1 MVTTMVCAQDTD
13 YQVGAE
19 LYRYRSTLSDT
30 LYAFSSVNT
39 SAQYF
44 PCVDA
49 FTIEESATAGA
60 TFEMKTV
67 NGAKEY
73 YALHDDTLSLVA
85 YVGEDPFM
93 GIPAKTIQYYNHIP
107 IVIGGDKSNF
117 RDEGYT
123 DFIIDYK
130 KREWPAEIVEWT
142 SQNNISI
149 VRINGRIE
157 WDNNFVDED
166 VFRDLY
172 LDLQYGD
179 AIEYI
184 LSYTVT
190 KLQVKKEK
198 WETVNLD
205 EVPMLKK
212 YFHDKRTEHRSFYR
226 DGSIMELAR
235 LGISPNPEFY
245 FQTSEDIG
253 RYVDCR
259 HQFNTIYVFP
269 NPTFDD
275 IKIRFENATDD
286 KYVLS
291 LHNVVGR
298 KLWSKNLSLVKST
311 QELDVDLPRLDKGIY
326 MYTVRNIEG
335 KIITSRR
342 LVIMEL

>member
-1 MVTTMVCAQDTD
+1 MLCGQNTE
-13 YQVGAE
+13 YQVDTV
-19 LYRYRSTLSDT
+19 LYRYKSTLADT
-30 LYAFSSVNT
+30 LYAFSNVNIQ
-39 SAQYF
+39 AQYF

-49 FTIEESATAGA
+49 FTIEETEIAGA

-73 YALHDDTLSLVA
+73 YSLRDDTLSLVA
-85 YVGEDPFM
+85 FVGEDPFM
-93 GIPAKTIQYYNHIP
+93 GVPAKTIEHYNHIP
-107 IVIGGDKSNF
+107 IIIEGDKSSF
-117 RDEGYT
+117 RDEGSS

-130 KREWPAEIVEWT
+130 KKEWPKEIVQWASE
-142 SQNNISI
+142 NDISI
-149 VRINGRIE
+149 IRINGQIQ
-157 WDNNFVDED
+157 WDHNYVDKD
-166 VFRDLY
+166 IFRDLY
-172 LDLQYGD
+172 LDIQYGD

-184 LSYTVT
+184 RSYTIT

-205 EVPMLKK
+205 EVPMLKN
-212 YFHDKRTEHRSFYR
+212 YFYDKRTEHRSFYK

-235 LGISPNPEFY
+235 LCIYPDPQFY

-253 RYVDCR
+253 RYTDCR
-259 HQFNTIYVFP
+259 HQFNSIYVFP

-286 KYVLS
+286 KYLLS

-298 KLWSKNLSLVKST
+298 KLWSKNLSLDKST
-311 QELDVDLPRLDKGIY
+311 QELDVDLPPLDKGIY
-326 MYTVRNIEG
+326 MYTVRNDNG